1 MKREE
6 MDGNFSSCQISAML
20 HFPSSKE
27 PSIMPFTEKILMPV
41 WEGGVRG
48 GRLLFL
54 AQHLR
59 SNEYVR
65 DADRTDFFSAVEKWK
80 RSPNDFLMSRQW
92 KEAGKGWLVGW
103 LQLIHR
109 LLLLLLFS

>member
-1 MKREE
+1 
-6 MDGNFSSCQISAML
+6 
-20 HFPSSKE
+20 
-27 PSIMPFTEKILMPV
+27 MPFTEKTLILMPV

-65 DADRTDFFSAVEKWK
+65 DADSTDLLASVEKWK

-92 KEAGKGWLVGW
+92 KEAGKGWLAGW

-109 LLLLLLFS
+109 PLLLFS